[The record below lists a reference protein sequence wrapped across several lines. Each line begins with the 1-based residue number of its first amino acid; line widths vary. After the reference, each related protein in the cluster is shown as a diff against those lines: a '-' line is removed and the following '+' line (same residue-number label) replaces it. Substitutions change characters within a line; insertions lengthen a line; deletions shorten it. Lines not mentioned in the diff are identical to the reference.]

1 MENKNWLENKSVCI
15 LSNLSIRLPT
25 VREILKN
32 EQDYYNL
39 IYTLTSTPYSYMV
52 QLDKMGC
59 DYTKISE
66 YELFILIFNSLKDTD
81 LSILFG
87 DLNTSGFEVIKDGE
101 DEPVLYN
108 PISDIVIN
116 KEIAEKITTTIR
128 TINSLEKSN
137 EKPGNAEAANFILD
151 RKKKEFERAQKK
163 KYEPYLKNCV
173 VALVNNQGFKYNYET
188 SMNLTIYQ
196 LNESL
201 RQIKHQLVFDKTMTG
216 IYTGMIDRK
225 SISDES
231 ILSFVNMK

>member
-101 DEPVLYN
+101 DKPVLYN

-128 TINSLEKSN
+128 TINSLEKST

-151 RKKKEFERAQKK
+151 RKKKEFERARKK
-163 KYEPYLKNCV
+163 KYVPYLKNCI

-188 SMNLTIYQ
+188 SMDLTIYQ